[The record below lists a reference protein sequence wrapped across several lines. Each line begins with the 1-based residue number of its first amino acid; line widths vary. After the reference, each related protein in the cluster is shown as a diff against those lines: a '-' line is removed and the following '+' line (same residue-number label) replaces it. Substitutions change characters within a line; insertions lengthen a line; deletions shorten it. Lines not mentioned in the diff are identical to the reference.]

1 MRQERPLTTQL
12 TPSSATAAG
21 QSASGQQAV
30 QTQPSPNRLQRYFF
44 NLRRAAQGEFLSGIE
59 RCILIGFLA
68 FFCFQVISSLVFHQS
83 QWVTRESQRPT
94 PEWLYAPGDTAAVSK
109 S

>member
-1 MRQERPLTTQL
+1 MRQERPLPPQL
-12 TPSSATAAG
+12 TSFSRTAAEPLTRG
-21 QSASGQQAV
+21 LPAV

-68 FFCFQVISSLVFHQS
+68 FFCLQVVSSLVFHQS

-94 PEWLYAPGDTAAVSK
+94 PEWLFAPGDSAAVRK